1 MASIRRRVLATGFFV
16 LSVLFPVKTF
26 AATFSGIYV
35 FGDSLS
41 DPGNVFN
48 VSKQINSVD
57 PTSPIVPPSP
67 PYFNGRLSNGPNW
80 VDYLSKDLGL
90 NPTAFTS
97 LASGGNP
104 AQGINFAFGGATT
117 GTALTTGIANTI
129 DPSLP
134 GLLDQVGAFTSLLP
148 PAAKA
153 DPNALYIVWAGG
165 NDYLPTTSPFK
176 PYDKPD
182 IPLANISTAVTTLAG
197 VGAKNIMVVNL
208 PDLGKTPLTLGTPL
222 SQPLDALTEAHNAGL
237 SQTLNILS
245 QNLGS
250 GVNLIPLDVDSLA
263 DQVRANPAQ
272 FGFTNVTDACL
283 PDIFA
288 TTSCPNPNEYLFWD
302 TNHLTARGNEL
313 VGELAFSALT
323 SKPSETVPEPSS
335 EVAIFA
341 FGVLGTVSVLKRKRH
356 KANLVTQQHNL
367 IVRAIAS
374 D

>member
-41 DPGNVFN
+41 DPGNVYN
-48 VSKQINSVD
+48 VSKQFNSLD

-80 VDYLSKDLGL
+80 VDYLSEDLGL

-97 LASGGNP
+97 LSSGGNP

-117 GTALTTGIANTI
+117 GTANTI
-129 DPSLP
+129 DPRLF
-134 GLLDQVGAFTSLLP
+134 GLQKQVEEFTSLL
-148 PAAKA
+148 AMTTKKA
-153 DPNALYIVWAGG
+153 DPNALYIVWAGA
-165 NDYLPTTSPFK
+165 NDYLPTTSHFQ

-182 IPLANISTAVTTLAG
+182 IPLANISAAVTTLAG

-208 PDLGKTPLTLGTPL
+208 GNMGQIPLTLKTPL
-222 SQPLDALTEAHNAGL
+222 SQPLNALTGAHNAGL
-237 SQTLNILS
+237 SQTLNLLG

-250 GVNLIPLDVDSLA
+250 GVNLIPLDVNTLG
-263 DQVRANPAQ
+263 DQIRANPAQ
-272 FGFTNVTDACL
+272 LGLTNVTDACL

-288 TTSCPNPNEYLFWD
+288 TTSCPNPDEYLFWD
-302 TNHLTARGNEL
+302 TYHLTTGPNRL
-313 VGELAFSALT
+313 VAESAFAVLT

-335 EVAIFA
+335 AVAIFA
-341 FGVLGTVSVLKRKRH
+341 FGVLGTVSVLKHKCQ
-356 KANLVTQQHNL
+356 KANLVT
-367 IVRAIAS
+367 RSA
-374 D
+374 

>member
-26 AATFSGIYV
+26 AATFSGIYT

-41 DPGNVFN
+41 DPGNVYN
-48 VSKQINSVD
+48 VTKQLNSQN
-57 PTSPIVPPSP
+57 PSIPLIPPSP
-67 PYFNGRLSNGPNW
+67 PYFEGRFSNGPNW
-80 VDYLSKDLGL
+80 VDNLSQRLGL

-117 GTALTTGIANTI
+117 GTALTGIANTI

-148 PAAKA
+148 PNTKA
-153 DPNALYIVWAGG
+153 DQNALYIVWAGG
-165 NDYLPTTSPFK
+165 NDYLPTISAFK
-176 PYDKPD
+176 PFDKPD
-182 IPLANISTAVTTLAG
+182 TSLANISAAVTVLAG

-208 PDLGKTPLTLGTPL
+208 PDLGQTPLTLGTPL

-237 SQTLNILS
+237 SQTLNLLS

-250 GVNLIPLDVDSLA
+250 GVNLIPLDVNTLA
-263 DQVRANPAQ
+263 DRVRANPAQ
-272 FGFTNVTDACL
+272 FGLTNVTDACL

-288 TTSCPNPNEYLFWD
+288 QTPCSNPDEYLFWD
-302 TNHLTARGNEL
+302 NNHLTKAGNRL
-313 VGELAFSALT
+313 VGNLAYSVLT
-323 SKPSETVPEPSS
+323 SKPSERVPEPSS
-335 EVAIFA
+335 AVAIFA
-341 FGVLGTVSVLKRKRH
+341 VGVLGTVSVLKRKRH
-356 KANLVTQQHNL
+356 KAKLLT
-367 IVRAIAS
+367 RSA
-374 D
+374 